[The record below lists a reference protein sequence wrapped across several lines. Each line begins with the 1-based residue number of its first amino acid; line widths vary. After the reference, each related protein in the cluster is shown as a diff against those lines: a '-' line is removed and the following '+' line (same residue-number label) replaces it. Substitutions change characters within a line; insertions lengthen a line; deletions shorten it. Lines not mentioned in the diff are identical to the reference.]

1 MEFHPG
7 KCNSM
12 SITRARSPFEHRYTL
27 KGHILEDVKEAKY
40 LGLTLSRNLTWNTHI
55 GNITSKA
62 NKLLGFL
69 RRNFKIR
76 NESTK
81 ENAYKAIVRSSLEY
95 CSTVWAPH
103 TKKNKDEI
111 EKVQR
116 RAARFVTGR
125 YHNTSS
131 VSSMIDHLNW
141 ESLEQRCQK
150 ARVIMLYKIIHNEVN
165 INPQSYLK
173 KQERTTRSAHPY
185 QFQIYSP
192 TTDYFKYSFF
202 PQTVCICNS
211 LGTNHLTCR
220 GGVLW
225 FFVSFRILFSD
236 KTRVRTFFFCRA

>member
-12 SITRARSPFEHRYTL
+12 FITRARSLFEHRYTL
-27 KGHILEDVKEAKY
+27 KGHILEDVKEARY
-40 LGLTLSRNLTWNTHI
+40 LGFTVSSNLTWNTHI

-62 NKLLGFL
+62 NKLLGSL
-69 RRNFKIR
+69 RR
-76 NESTK
+76 NESTN

-141 ESLEQRCQK
+141 ESLQQRRQK
-150 ARVIMLYKIIHNEVN
+150 ARVIMLYKIIHNEVD
-165 INPQSYLK
+165 INPQSYLR
-173 KQERTTRSAHPY
+173 KQERATRSAHPY
-185 QFQIYSP
+185 QFQTYSP
-192 TTDYFKYSFF
+192 TTDYFQYSFF

-211 LGTNHLTCR
+211 LPFLDQ
-220 GGVLW
+220 
-225 FFVSFRILFSD
+225 FRTLI
-236 KTRVRTFFFCRA
+236 